1 MHGLKSPGSTS
12 FLKKERRGKANR
24 GLKVRWIFPKP
35 ASDCHVASL
44 GATWKNSPLG
54 FLFYFHSQEFHVV
67 IESQHCVHKSKRKTK
82 REKLAPQKTFQKI
95 HIYIYIDTYIDIYI
109 YLSIYIYIY
118 ICFCFFVKALREGER
133 ESNKMYGNKLAGH
146 AN

>member
-1 MHGLKSPGSTS
+1 M
-12 FLKKERRGKANR
+12 
-24 GLKVRWIFPKP
+24 
-35 ASDCHVASL
+35 
-44 GATWKNSPLG
+44 
-54 FLFYFHSQEFHVV
+54 

-95 HIYIYIDTYIDIYI
+95 YVSISIYIYIDIDIYMVF
-109 YLSIYIYIY
+109 L
-118 ICFCFFVKALREGER
+118 FFFFFVKALREGER